1 MDWIPQLPGL
11 ESLMFE
17 LTDVL
22 HQQPKIF
29 IIVDVRAKS
38 DSWAP
43 IGKLLL
49 STEDILH

>member
-1 MDWIPQLPGL
+1 
-11 ESLMFE
+11 MFE

-29 IIVDVRAKS
+29 IIDVDVDVNVRAKS
-38 DSWAP
+38 YYWAP